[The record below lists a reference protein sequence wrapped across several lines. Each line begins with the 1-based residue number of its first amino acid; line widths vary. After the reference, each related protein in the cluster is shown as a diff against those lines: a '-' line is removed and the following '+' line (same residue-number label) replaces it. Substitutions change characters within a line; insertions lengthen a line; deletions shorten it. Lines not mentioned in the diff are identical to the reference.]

1 MQAGPAGSAPGVELH
16 RRPFKY
22 ADIDDTKIGA
32 GDVIRDFLA
41 GADRIDLSAVDAA
54 AGGADDAFN
63 FVGDSPLTNAGDL
76 RAVFSGGNTIVSGDL
91 TGDHVA
97 DFQITLL
104 GIHNL
109 TPTDFM
115 L

>member
-1 MQAGPAGSAPGVELH
+1 
-16 RRPFKY
+16 
-22 ADIDDTKIGA
+22 
-32 GDVIRDFLA
+32 
-41 GADRIDLSAVDAA
+41 
-54 AGGADDAFN
+54 
-63 FVGDSPLTNAGDL
+63 
-76 RAVFSGGNTIVSGDL
+76 VFAGGNTIVSGDL